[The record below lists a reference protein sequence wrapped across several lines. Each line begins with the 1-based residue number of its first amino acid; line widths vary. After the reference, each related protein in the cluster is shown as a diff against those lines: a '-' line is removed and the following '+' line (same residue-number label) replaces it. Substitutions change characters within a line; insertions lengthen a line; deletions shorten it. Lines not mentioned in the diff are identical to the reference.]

1 MPFLILNVLKSFYLP
16 LSDDDGLQ
24 QQQQQVEPE
33 EDTTSSSTRRQTQD
47 IRSWQISPG
56 FITKSPPMPT
66 LSSMPNKSQ
75 AVELMLVAT
84 REPLLMMAAMLAI
97 SLLTNLR

>member
-56 FITKSPPMPT
+56 FITTRPP
-66 LSSMPNKSQ
+66 MPNKSQ